1 MNDKINPFLK
11 TLQEDCEEA
20 ARPYIEVR
28 SGMFPPK

>member
-20 ARPYIEVR
+20 ALRAARIGAV
-28 SGMFPPK
+28 GIVL